1 MRLIKLAR
9 YFTTATVDDGRVG
22 GTEREIYIYIYP
34 FRNAAQRD
42 QTRNRVC
49 LNYFLEERG
58 RGRDAI
64 FRNAISRRGPT
75 LFFSRTPC
83 AGFRRGG
90 VRGPAYK
97 LANVPER
104 KTAVVNLFPLNP
116 PLSRD
121 TWPLSPP
128 PPLITRAYDLNGLGN
143 ANRVS
148 STACKLRERGTTL

>member
-1 MRLIKLAR
+1 MKFRCSPRWGGGGRGLRLIKLAR

-22 GTEREIYIYIYP
+22 GTREIYIYP

-121 TWPLSPP
+121 TWPFSPP
-128 PPLITRAYDLNGLGN
+128 PSPTSNYPG
-143 ANRVS
+143 V
-148 STACKLRERGTTL
+148 